1 MNQARIPGLVRRISY
16 SSNESSAML
25 GVDQETAARQRT
37 CARLASSEASL
48 WVSNWVASRM
58 ALRDGRDILSQSDE
72 HCRSDAAI
80 ED

>member
-1 MNQARIPGLVRRISY
+1 
-16 SSNESSAML
+16 ML

-37 CARLASSEASL
+37 CARLASSEAFL
-48 WVSNWVASRM
+48 WVSKWVASRM

-72 HCRSDAAI
+72 PCRSDAAI

>member
-1 MNQARIPGLVRRISY
+1 
-16 SSNESSAML
+16 ML

-48 WVSNWVASRM
+48 WVSDWVASRM